1 MRGVGLFVR
10 MLLVALLVAGTLT
23 VPNGETPEC
32 TRTAAA
38 CLDLAQADRAPSHSL
53 DHGPADPNGPDHVHE
68 AMTPRDRP
76 ARATRAQAARLAW
89 AAPNGLPPAPQERME
104 RPPRAL
110 A

>member
-1 MRGVGLFVR
+1 MRKVGLFVR
-10 MLLVALLVAGTLT
+10 MLLVALLVLGTLT
-23 VPNGETPEC
+23 VPNSATPEC

-38 CLDLAQADRAPSHSL
+38 CLDLAQADRVPGHSH
-53 DHGPADPNGPDHVHE
+53 DRGPADPNGPDHAHE

-76 ARATRAQAARLAW
+76 ARATLAQATRLAW
-89 AAPNGLPPAPQERME
+89 AAPDGLPPAPQGRME